1 MSVAASRPGP
11 GEALELE
18 RALGS
23 PRLGATER
31 TLNLALQGGGAH
43 GAFTWGVLDRLLEDG
58 RLRFHTVSGASA
70 GAVNAVALAAGLAE
84 DGADGA
90 RAKLEA
96 IWRGATDLAQF
107 SPLRAPAMAW
117 LACAADWSIG
127 NTILDL
133 MTRLYS
139 PSQFNPLG
147 ISPLR
152 ELLTRHVDFSA
163 VAERRPVELWLAAT
177 DVATGQARLF
187 GTKEVTLD
195 VVIASA
201 SLPHLHQAVQIE
213 ERYYWDGGFSAN
225 PPIVPLVESS
235 GADDTLIV
243 QVNPDN
249 DYAVPTSASE
259 IAARVNRLTFNAPL
273 RQEAALIERCRA
285 LAGDGLAFG
294 GALRRRYLDHR
305 FHLIAGA
312 SATLP
317 LGEASKLTPTWGL
330 VMRLKD
336 AGRAAASEWLE
347 RHYDALGRSAT
358 VDLAAKFL

>member
-1 MSVAASRPGP
+1 MPVAASRPAPVATLARERIPEAQRP
-11 GEALELE
+11 GAAE
-18 RALGS
+18 RA
-23 PRLGATER
+23 
-31 TLNLALQGGGAH
+31 LNLALQGGGAH

-58 RLRFHTVSGASA
+58 RLKFRTVSGASA

-84 DGADGA
+84 NGADGA

-107 SPLRAPAMAW
+107 SPLRSPALAW
-117 LACAADWSIG
+117 LTHSAGWSIG

-139 PSQFNPLG
+139 PNQFNPLG

-152 ELLTRHVDFSA
+152 ELLTRYIDFA
-163 VAERRPVELWLAAT
+163 AIAEECPVTLWLAAT

-195 VVIASA
+195 VVVAST

-225 PPIVPLVESS
+225 PPLVPLVEGSDV
-235 GADDTLIV
+235 DDTLIV

-249 DYAVPTSASE
+249 DLAVPTSAAE

-273 RQEAALIERCRA
+273 RQEVALIERCRA
-285 LAGDGLAFG
+285 LATDGLAFG
-294 GALRRRYLDHR
+294 GALRRRYLEHR

-330 VMRLKD
+330 VMRLRD

-347 RHYDALGRSAT
+347 RYYESLGRRAT